1 MSGYAQKSGADFT
14 GNVSVGGSLTK
25 GGYDVLTTQYTP
37 PVTDLSEYAQKS
49 GADFTGNVGVTGT
62 LSQLDYNA

>member
-1 MSGYAQKSGADFT
+1 MGG
-14 GNVSVGGSLTK
+14 VGSLTK

-37 PVTDLSEYAQKS
+37 PLTDLSEYAQKS
-49 GADFTGNVGVTGT
+49 GADVTGNVGVTGT